1 MNARVFR
8 QEAEKPV
15 GRTPASE
22 TLWAIGELLLFRHV
36 LASVTK
42 RGVLMAQTKLN
53 VVEDTIENQIAELR
67 SQISSLSKSVS
78 ARAEGVGED
87 ASEFL
92 DEARGRVRKA
102 ASNVRAQGQNV
113 VEAVKENPGTAT
125 SLLTIVGALGFAIGY
140 AVGAG
145 TQQSSSNSSLYRW
158 R

>member
-1 MNARVFR
+1 
-8 QEAEKPV
+8 
-15 GRTPASE
+15 
-22 TLWAIGELLLFRHV
+22 
-36 LASVTK
+36 
-42 RGVLMAQTKLN
+42 MAQTKLN

-67 SQISSLSKSVS
+67 SQIASLSKSVS
-78 ARAEGVGED
+78 ARAEGVSED

-145 TQQSSSNSSLYRW
+145 TQQNSSNSSLYRW